1 MAYNIA
7 TDHCLE

>member
-1 MAYNIA
+1 MYGIA